1 MDGNG
6 PGVPVSFEA
15 KLVSGHKRG
24 RCGEEEG
31 REKSGHCFLI

>member
-1 MDGNG
+1 MDGDS
-6 PGVPVSFEA
+6 PAVLVSLEA

-24 RCGEEEG
+24 CGGQEEG